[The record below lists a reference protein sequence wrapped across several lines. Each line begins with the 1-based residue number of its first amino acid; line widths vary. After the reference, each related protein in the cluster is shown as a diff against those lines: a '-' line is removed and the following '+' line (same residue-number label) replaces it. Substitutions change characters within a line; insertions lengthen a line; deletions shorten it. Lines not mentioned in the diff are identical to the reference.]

1 MGTGLKRKK
10 MGFLLV
16 HIQSSSQYIEQKPF
30 IIKFALEDPL
40 NCS

>member
-1 MGTGLKRKK
+1 MGAGLKRKK

-16 HIQSSSQYIEQKPF
+16 YIQSSSQYIKQKPF
-30 IIKFALEDPL
+30 IIRFALEDPL